1 MLKKIGT
8 ALLLLVLIL
17 PLMAKEKETYSYKKA
32 ILLSTLVPGAGELY
46 IHKYTKASILLASE
60 LTVILGYSRMNH
72 QAVWAENSYKDL
84 AYSKA
89 GMNKDSSK
97 DYYTLA
103 SKWHSSEEYNE
114 YLDMVARNYYILYD
128 NDPDS
133 YESFLKEHQIPAD
146 KGWIWHTNDDL
157 VKYRQYR
164 IAKQDYKIYA
174 NLIASG
180 FVLNRLF
187 SILDSVIS
195 IKKINKIGRLSASVN
210 LRKKGIKIK
219 YAYKF

>member
-8 ALLLLVLIL
+8 TLLLLILIL
-17 PLMAKEKETYSYKKA
+17 PLAAKEKKVYFYKKA
-32 ILLSTLVPGAGELY
+32 IILSAFVPGAGELY
-46 IHKYTKASILLASE
+46 LKKYTKASILLASE
-60 LTVILGYSRMNH
+60 LTVILGYSRMNS
-72 QAVWAENSYKDL
+72 QATWAEHSYKDL

-89 GMNKDSSK
+89 GMDKKLSK
-97 DYYTLA
+97 DYYSLA
-103 SKWHSSEEYNE
+103 SKWRSSEEYNE
-114 YLDMVARNYYILYD
+114 YLEMQARNYYLLYN

-133 YESFLKEHQIPAD
+133 YKTFLKEHQIPED
-146 KGWIWHTNDDL
+146 KGWTWRTNDDW
-157 VKYRQYR
+157 VKYRKYR

-174 NLIASG
+174 NLVASG

-195 IKKINKIGRLSASVN
+195 IKKFNKRGRLSASVN